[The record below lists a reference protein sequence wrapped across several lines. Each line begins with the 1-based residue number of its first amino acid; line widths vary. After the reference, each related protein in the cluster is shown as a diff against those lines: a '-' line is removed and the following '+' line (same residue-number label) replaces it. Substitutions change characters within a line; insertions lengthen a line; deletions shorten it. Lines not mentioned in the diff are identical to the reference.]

1 MTAHTWPRY
10 VPLRAGSPA
19 ADFATEGMG
28 KGEEMGSCVHMAGV
42 SSGKRWG
49 EFPAGVSPTALD
61 VSGSAPENCKL
72 EHIWITRCFFMAL
85 WM

>member
-1 MTAHTWPRY
+1 
-10 VPLRAGSPA
+10 
-19 ADFATEGMG
+19 MG

-61 VSGSAPENCKL
+61 VSGSALKNCKL

-85 WM
+85 EM

>member
-1 MTAHTWPRY
+1 
-10 VPLRAGSPA
+10 
-19 ADFATEGMG
+19 
-28 KGEEMGSCVHMAGV
+28 MGSCVHMAGV

-61 VSGSAPENCKL
+61 VSGSALKNCKL

-85 WM
+85 EM